1 MPIVKCDECGRSFNL
16 KEDQYG
22 KVKCKCGAILVAPKP
37 GAPAG
42 DPASVSTVAPV
53 INMTGTGEGG
63 KLTDMEAVKAL
74 KSAYAALKSEVAN
87 VIVGQDKVVEEILV
101 AIFARGHV
109 LLEGVPGLAKTLM
122 IASLAKCLDLSFKRV
137 QFTPDLMP
145 TDITGTEVI
154 QDDKSTGERVFR
166 FIKGPI
172 FCNICLADEIN
183 RTPPKT
189 QAALLEA
196 MQEKSVTVGGNQH
209 KLPLPFFVL
218 ATQNPLEQEGTYP
231 LPEAQLDRFLFK
243 VFVDYPSDEEELE
256 IMKRVT
262 TPSKVQLKPVLT
274 GDQIAQL
281 QEIVLRVPVAEHV
294 YQYAKKIVRCTR
306 PAQPEALDFIKN
318 WISWGAGPRASLNLI
333 LAGKA
338 RAILNG
344 QFHVSCED
352 IEAVAPSVMRHRI
365 ACNFTAQ
372 AEGITTDKVI
382 QKLLQTIPKT
392 EKLAVSK

>member
-1 MPIVKCDECGRSFNL
+1 MAIVKCEECGRSFNL
-16 KEDQYG
+16 QEDQYG
-22 KVKCKCGAILVAPKP
+22 KVKCKCGAILSGPKAAATAPI
-37 GAPAG
+37 
-42 DPASVSTVAPV
+42 STSPDTQ
-53 INMTGTGEGG
+53 MSD
-63 KLTDMEAVKAL
+63 LEAVKAL
-74 KSAYAALKSEVAN
+74 KSAYDALRSEMAT
-87 VIVGQDKVVEEILV
+87 VIVGQDTVLEEILI
-101 AIFARGHV
+101 AIFARGHC

-122 IASLAKCLDLSFKRV
+122 ISSLARCLDLSFKRI

-145 TDITGTEVI
+145 SDITGTEVI
-154 QDDKSTGERVFR
+154 QDDRATGERVFR
-166 FIKGPI
+166 FIKGPV

-196 MQEKSVTVGGNQH
+196 MQEKSVTIAGQQH
-209 KLPLPFFVL
+209 KLSLPFFVL

-243 VFVDYPSDEEELE
+243 IFVNYPSDDEELE

-262 TPSKVQLKPVLT
+262 TPSKVQIKPVLT
-274 GDQIAQL
+274 GEQISAL
-281 QEIVLRVPVAEHV
+281 QEIVLRVPVADHV
-294 YQYAKKIVRCTR
+294 FNYAKKIVRSTR
-306 PAQPEALDFIKN
+306 PAMGEAPDFIKN
-318 WISWGAGPRASLNLI
+318 WINWGAGPRASLNLI

-344 QFHVSCED
+344 QFHVACED
-352 IEAVAPSVMRHRI
+352 IEAVAPSVLRHRI

-382 QKLLQTIPKT
+382 EKLLAGVPKT
-392 EKLAVSK
+392 EKLA

>member
-1 MPIVKCDECGRSFNL
+1 MPIIKCEECGRSFNL
-16 KEDQYG
+16 QEAQYG
-22 KVKCKCGAILVAPKP
+22 KVKCKCGAILRGPGKDAAAPSKAATEDAA
-37 GAPAG
+37 GGQEEAPMG
-42 DPASVSTVAPV
+42 
-53 INMTGTGEGG
+53 
-63 KLTDMEAVKAL
+63 DMEAVKAL
-74 KSAYAALKSEVAN
+74 KDAYAALKTEIAL

-101 AIFARGHV
+101 AIFAKGHV
-109 LLEGVPGLAKTLM
+109 LLEGVPGLAKTLL

-145 TDITGTEVI
+145 SDITGTEVI
-154 QDDKSTGERVFR
+154 QDDKATGERVFR
-166 FIKGPI
+166 FIKGPL

-209 KLPLPFFVL
+209 KLTPPFFVL

-243 VFVDYPSDEEELE
+243 IFVDYPSDDEELE

-262 TPSKVQLKPVLT
+262 TPSKVQIKPVIT
-274 GDQIAQL
+274 GEQIMKL
-281 QEIVLRVPVAEHV
+281 QEIVLRCPVAEHV
-294 YQYAKKIVRCTR
+294 YQYAKKIVRSTR
-306 PAQPEALDFIKN
+306 PNGGEAPDFIKN

-338 RAILNG
+338 HAILNG

-352 IEAVAPSVMRHRI
+352 IAAVAPSVMRHRI

-382 QKLLQTIPKT
+382 EKLLQHIPKN
-392 EKLAVSK
+392 EKLSSAAAAN

>member
-1 MPIVKCDECGRSFNL
+1 MPIIKCEECGRSFNL
-16 KEDQYG
+16 QEAQYG
-22 KVKCKCGAILVAPKP
+22 KVKCKCGAILRGPGKGDAAPSKASSAAEDA
-37 GAPAG
+37 GSTHEEAPMG
-42 DPASVSTVAPV
+42 
-53 INMTGTGEGG
+53 
-63 KLTDMEAVKAL
+63 DMEAVKAL
-74 KSAYAALKSEVAN
+74 KDAYEALKNEIAL
-87 VIVGQDKVVEEILV
+87 VIVGQDKVVEEILI
-101 AIFARGHV
+101 AIFAKGHV
-109 LLEGVPGLAKTLM
+109 LLEGVPGLAKTLL

-145 TDITGTEVI
+145 SDITGTEVI

-166 FIKGPI
+166 FIKGPL

-209 KLPLPFFVL
+209 KLTPPFFVL

-231 LPEAQLDRFLFK
+231 LPEAQLDRFIFK
-243 VFVDYPSDEEELE
+243 IFVDYPTDDEELE

-262 TPSKVQLKPVLT
+262 TPSKVQIKPVIT
-274 GDQIAQL
+274 GEQIMKL
-281 QEIVLRVPVAEHV
+281 QEIVLRCPVAEHV
-294 YQYAKKIVRCTR
+294 YQYAKKIVRSTR
-306 PAQPEALDFIKN
+306 PNGGEAPDFIKN

-333 LAGKA
+333 LAGKS

-352 IEAVAPSVMRHRI
+352 IAAVAPSVMRHRI

-382 QKLLQTIPKT
+382 EKLLQHIPKT
-392 EKLAVSK
+392 EKLSSSAAAN

>member
-1 MPIVKCDECGRSFNL
+1 MPIIKCEECGRSFNL
-16 KEDQYG
+16 QEAQYG
-22 KVKCKCGAILVAPKP
+22 KVKCKCGAILRGPAKSDVAARSTSDDA
-37 GAPAG
+37 GAE
-42 DPASVSTVAPV
+42 DSEAP
-53 INMTGTGEGG
+53 MG
-63 KLTDMEAVKAL
+63 DMEAVKAL
-74 KSAYAALKSEVAN
+74 KDAYESLRTEMAT
-87 VIVGQDKVVEEILV
+87 VIVGQDKVVEEILI
-101 AIFARGHV
+101 AIFAKGHV

-145 TDITGTEVI
+145 SDITGTEII

-166 FIKGPI
+166 FIKGPL

-209 KLPLPFFVL
+209 KLAPPFFVL

-243 VFVDYPSDEEELE
+243 IFVDYPTDDEELE

-262 TPSKVQLKPVLT
+262 TPSKVQIKPVIT
-274 GDQIAQL
+274 GDQIMKL
-281 QEIVLRVPVAEHV
+281 QEIVLRCPVAEHV
-294 YQYAKKIVRCTR
+294 YMYAKKIVRSTR
-306 PAQPEALDFIKN
+306 PNGGEAPDFIKN

-333 LAGKA
+333 LAGKS

-352 IEAVAPSVMRHRI
+352 IAAVAPSVMRHRI

-382 QKLLQTIPKT
+382 EKLIQHIPKT
-392 EKLAVSK
+392 EKLTSAAAAS